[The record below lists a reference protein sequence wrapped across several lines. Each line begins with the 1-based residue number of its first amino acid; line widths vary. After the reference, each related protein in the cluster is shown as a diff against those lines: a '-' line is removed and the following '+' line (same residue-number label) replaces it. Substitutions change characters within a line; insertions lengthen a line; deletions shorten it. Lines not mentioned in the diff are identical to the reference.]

1 MMPEAP
7 VPEYAISSL
16 SRSTVCYTPAAGRR
30 GAARVLPQRAIDGL
44 ALAGIYFSV
53 LSFFVLFC
61 FADCLI
67 FDINDII
74 KPFFLEAKCYK
85 SSFRQII
92 IKFGS
97 QRTRS
102 VKNFVI
108 TLKSNSITS
117 VRFCKTL
124 YTSPK
129 SRVTSFKKKKQIRFY
144 QQNDINIFCIYREI
158 KFDLPENSIN

>member
-7 VPEYAISSL
+7 ALSTPSL
-16 SRSTVCYTPAAGRR
+16 HSPAVQCVTLWRRGGAAPPAFCLSGRSTGLHWQVYTF
-30 GAARVLPQRAIDGL
+30 L
-44 ALAGIYFSV
+44 
-53 LSFFVLFC
+53 FFIFLFC
-61 FADCLI
+61 FANCLI

-85 SSFRQII
+85 SSFRWII

-144 QQNDINIFCIYREI
+144 QQNDINIFCIYREN